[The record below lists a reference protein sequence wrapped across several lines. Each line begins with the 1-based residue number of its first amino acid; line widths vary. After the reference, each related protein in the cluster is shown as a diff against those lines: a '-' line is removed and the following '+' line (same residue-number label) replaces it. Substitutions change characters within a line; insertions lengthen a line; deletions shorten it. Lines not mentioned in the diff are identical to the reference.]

1 MSFNMDSL
9 GAYGLSNY
17 DTSSTSATNQG
28 NKLKNSL
35 ENIDN
40 ATDEELMQVCKEFET
55 YMIEQVIKSMKSTIG
70 DDEESSTSYE
80 DMFGDNLTTSY
91 AKAISDEGKLG
102 LAQML
107 YESMKR
113 Q

>member
-1 MSFNMDSL
+1 MESVL
-9 GAYGLSNY
+9 
-17 DTSSTSATNQG
+17 Q
-28 NKLKNSL
+28 
-35 ENIDN
+35 NIDN

-80 DMFGDNLTTSY
+80 DMFGDNLVNSY
-91 AKAISDEGKLG
+91 ADAISDQGELG